1 MSGQFGVD
9 LEHLDQVVAR
19 LNGLAGF
26 LTETFDE
33 IDRRVKT
40 LQNGSWEGVAA
51 QAYSD
56 AHAQWLTGAKE
67 FAQGVTD
74 ATAAAREAHGHYTR
88 SVDTN
93 GTMLNG

>member
-1 MSGQFGVD
+1 MSGNFGVD

-19 LNGLAGF
+19 LNGLSGY

-40 LQNGSWEGVAA
+40 LQNGAWEGVAA
-51 QAYSD
+51 QAYAE
-56 AHAQWLTGAKE
+56 AHTQWLGGARE

-74 ATAAAREAHGHYTR
+74 ATEAAREAHGHYTQA
-88 SVDTN
+88 VDTN